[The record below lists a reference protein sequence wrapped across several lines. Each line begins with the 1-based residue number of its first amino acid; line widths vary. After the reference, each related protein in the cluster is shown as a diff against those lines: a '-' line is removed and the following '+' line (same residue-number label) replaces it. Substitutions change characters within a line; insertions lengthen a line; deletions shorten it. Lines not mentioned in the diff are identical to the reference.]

1 MKRKRFK
8 KRIMSLGFSRNQAER
23 FSLLANVL
31 SESYDSAW
39 RNIQEAI
46 ELRGPYGE
54 EAAKCE

>member
-23 FSLLANVL
+23 FSWLANVL

-39 RNIQEAI
+39 RNIHEAI
-46 ELRGPYGE
+46 ELRGPYGKE
-54 EAAKCE
+54 VQPCE